1 MFFYLWIKPNSEH
14 PVIHSCFVSNVNDE
28 NNALSMEEW
37 LASGPDCLPMIPYEQ
52 VTHSEDGLTFDE
64 DSLVITWTQ
73 EGTGAGLFC
82 NGELIA
88 FIPKRSNHECPR
100 FSK

>member
-1 MFFYLWIKPNSEH
+1 MERKVLVESYSP
-14 PVIHSCFVSNVNDE
+14 CFVSNVNDE

-37 LASGPDCLPMIPYEQ
+37 LASGLDCLPMIPYEQ
-52 VTHSEDGLTFDE
+52 ELGF
-64 DSLVITWTQ
+64 
-73 EGTGAGLFC
+73 FC

-88 FIPKRSNHECPR
+88 FIPERSNHECPR